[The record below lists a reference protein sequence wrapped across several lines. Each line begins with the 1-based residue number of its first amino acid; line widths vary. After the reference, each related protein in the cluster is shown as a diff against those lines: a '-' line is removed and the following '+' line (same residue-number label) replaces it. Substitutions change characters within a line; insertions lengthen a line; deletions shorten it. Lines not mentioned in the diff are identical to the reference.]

1 MLRGPLVSG
10 REQGIEAA
18 GALFGFHGV
27 PVSKEDEVVVPPGY
41 TAEVLFAWGDPVSDG
56 PALKA
61 DGNTAAE
68 QAQQAGMH
76 HDGLYFFPLPLGSQ
90 NSARGCS
97 LSIMNTPMMGC
108 CMLVWSPGQEKVAKS
123 QAAHGV
129 SVIEIAHG
137 GALDGRISL
146 PVCAPYHRPNAH
158 ALHGTRGRTC
168 PAQDDRRSGWHRGP
182 GDAE

>member
-56 PALKA
+56 PAFKA
-61 DGNTAAE
+61 DASNTAAE

-76 HDGLYFFPLPLGSQ
+76 HDGLYFFPLPL
-90 NSARGCS
+90 
-97 LSIMNTPMMGC
+97 
-108 CMLVWSPGQEKVAKS
+108 
-123 QAAHGV
+123 
-129 SVIEIAHG
+129 
-137 GALDGRISL
+137 
-146 PVCAPYHRPNAH
+146 
-158 ALHGTRGRTC
+158 
-168 PAQDDRRSGWHRGP
+168 DRRTRP
-182 GDAE
+182 GVARYQS